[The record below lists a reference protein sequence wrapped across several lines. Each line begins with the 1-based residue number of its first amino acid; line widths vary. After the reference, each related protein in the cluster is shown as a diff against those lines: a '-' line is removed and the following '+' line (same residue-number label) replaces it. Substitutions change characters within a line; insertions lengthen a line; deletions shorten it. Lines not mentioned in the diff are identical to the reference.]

1 MSVLVESC
9 TRKQATIEASYNNL
23 CALFGQPSKI
33 YQDKITTL
41 FEAEFL
47 DLSLHLDYFVN
58 NASNEALQQN
68 PDTIYTWTISS
79 ADVLAPDRLQNFI
92 NFVNNAWTNDQ
103 KYSPAS
109 TLKVNIKS
117 YYDMNKL
124 CAGIFSI
131 YWGLLLV

>member
-1 MSVLVESC
+1 MSVSVESC

-47 DLSLHLDYFVN
+47 DLSLHLDYFFN
-58 NASNEALQQN
+58 NASNQQLQEN
-68 PDTIYTWTISS
+68 PDQIYIWTISS

-92 NFVNNAWTNDQ
+92 NFVNNAWTNSN
-103 KYSPAS
+103 KYSPAA
-109 TLKVNIKS
+109 TLKVNIDK
-117 YYDMNKL
+117 YLKM
-124 CAGIFSI
+124 G
-131 YWGLLLV
+131 

>member
-1 MSVLVESC
+1 MSVSVESC
-9 TRKQATIEASYNNL
+9 TRKQATIDASYNHL

-41 FEAEFL
+41 FQADFL
-47 DLSLHLDYFVN
+47 DLYLHLDYFVN
-58 NASNEALQQN
+58 NASNEALHQN

-117 YYDMNKL
+117 YYDMN
-124 CAGIFSI
+124 
-131 YWGLLLV
+131 

>member
-1 MSVLVESC
+1 MTVSIESC

-68 PDTIYTWTISS
+68 PDSIYTWTISS

-103 KYSPAS
+103 KDSPAS

-117 YYDMNKL
+117 YYDMNSEVTRFL
-124 CAGIFSI
+124 
-131 YWGLLLV
+131 

>member
-1 MSVLVESC
+1 MTVSIESC

-47 DLSLHLDYFVN
+47 DLELHLDYFVN

-68 PDTIYTWTISS
+68 PDSIYTWTISS

-92 NFVNNAWTNDQ
+92 NFINNSWTNSQ
-103 KYSPAS
+103 KDSPAS

-117 YYDMNKL
+117 YYDMNSEVTRFL
-124 CAGIFSI
+124 
-131 YWGLLLV
+131 

>member
-1 MSVLVESC
+1 MTVSIESC

-68 PDTIYTWTISS
+68 PDSIYTWNISS

-92 NFVNNAWTNDQ
+92 NFINNAWTNDQ
-103 KYSPAS
+103 KDSPAS

-117 YYDMNKL
+117 YYDMNSEVTRFL
-124 CAGIFSI
+124 
-131 YWGLLLV
+131 

>member
-1 MSVLVESC
+1 MTISIESC

-68 PDTIYTWTISS
+68 PDSIYTWTISS

-92 NFVNNAWTNDQ
+92 NFINNAWTNDQ
-103 KYSPAS
+103 KDSPAS

-117 YYDMNKL
+117 YYDMNSEVTRFL
-124 CAGIFSI
+124 
-131 YWGLLLV
+131 

>member
-92 NFVNNAWTNDQ
+92 NFVNNAWTNSNR
-103 KYSPAS
+103 YSPAAN
-109 TLKVNIKS
+109 LKVNIKS
-117 YYDMNKL
+117 YYDM
-124 CAGIFSI
+124 S
-131 YWGLLLV
+131 

>member
-1 MSVLVESC
+1 MTVSIESC

-47 DLSLHLDYFVN
+47 DLELHLDYFVN

-68 PDTIYTWTISS
+68 PDSIYTWTISS

-92 NFVNNAWTNDQ
+92 NFVNNAWTNSN
-103 KYSPAS
+103 KYSPAA
-109 TLKVNIKS
+109 TLKVNIDK
-117 YYDMNKL
+117 YLKNMERLKKR
-124 CAGIFSI
+124 GI
-131 YWGLLLV
+131 V

>member
-1 MSVLVESC
+1 MTVSIESC
-9 TRKQATIEASYNNL
+9 TRKQATIDASYNNL
-23 CALFGQPSKI
+23 CALFGQPSKV

-68 PDTIYTWTISS
+68 PDAIYTWTISS

-92 NFVNNAWTNDQ
+92 NFVNKAWTNDQ
-103 KYSPAS
+103 KWSPAS
-109 TLKVNIKS
+109 TLKVNIKR
-117 YYDMNKL
+117 YYDM
-124 CAGIFSI
+124 S
-131 YWGLLLV
+131 

>member
-1 MSVLVESC
+1 MTVSIESC

-68 PDTIYTWTISS
+68 PDSIYTWTISS
-79 ADVLAPDRLQNFI
+79 ADVVAPDRLQNFI
-92 NFVNNAWTNDQ
+92 NFLNNAWTNDQ
-103 KYSPAS
+103 KDSPAS

-117 YYDMNKL
+117 YYDMNSEVTRFL
-124 CAGIFSI
+124 
-131 YWGLLLV
+131 

>member
-1 MSVLVESC
+1 MTVSIESC

-47 DLSLHLDYFVN
+47 DLELHLDYFVN

-68 PDTIYTWTISS
+68 PDSIYTWTISS

-92 NFVNNAWTNDQ
+92 NFINNAWTNSQ
-103 KYSPAS
+103 KDSPAS

-117 YYDMNKL
+117 YYDMNSEVTRFL
-124 CAGIFSI
+124 
-131 YWGLLLV
+131 

>member
-1 MSVLVESC
+1 MSVSVESC
-9 TRKQATIEASYNNL
+9 TRKQATIDASYNHL
-23 CALFGQPSKI
+23 CALFSQPSKI

-41 FEAEFL
+41 FQADFL
-47 DLSLHLDYFVN
+47 DLYLHLDYFVN

-117 YYDMNKL
+117 YYDM
-124 CAGIFSI
+124 S
-131 YWGLLLV
+131 

>member
-1 MSVLVESC
+1 MTVSIESC

-47 DLSLHLDYFVN
+47 DLELHLDYFVN

-68 PDTIYTWTISS
+68 PDSIYTWTISS

-92 NFVNNAWTNDQ
+92 NFINNAWTNDQ
-103 KYSPAS
+103 KDSPAS

-117 YYDMNKL
+117 YYDMNSEVTRFL
-124 CAGIFSI
+124 
-131 YWGLLLV
+131 

>member
-1 MSVLVESC
+1 MTVSIESC

-47 DLSLHLDYFVN
+47 DLELHLDYFVN
-58 NASNEALQQN
+58 NASNDALQQN
-68 PDTIYTWTISS
+68 PDSIYTWTISS

-92 NFVNNAWTNDQ
+92 NFINNAWTNDQ
-103 KYSPAS
+103 KDSPAS

-117 YYDMNKL
+117 YYDMNSEVTRFL
-124 CAGIFSI
+124 
-131 YWGLLLV
+131 

>member
-1 MSVLVESC
+1 MTVSIESC

-68 PDTIYTWTISS
+68 PDSIYTWTISS

-92 NFVNNAWTNDQ
+92 NFINNAWTNDQ
-103 KYSPAS
+103 KDSPAS

-117 YYDMNKL
+117 YYDMNSEVTRFL
-124 CAGIFSI
+124 
-131 YWGLLLV
+131 

>member
-1 MSVLVESC
+1 MTVSIKSC

-33 YQDKITTL
+33 HQDKITTL

-47 DLSLHLDYFVN
+47 DLSLHLDYFFN
-58 NASNEALQQN
+58 NASNQQLQEN
-68 PDTIYTWTISS
+68 PDQIYIWTISS

-103 KYSPAS
+103 KWSPAAN
-109 TLKVNIKS
+109 LKV
-117 YYDMNKL
+117 YTDQRGYFDMN
-124 CAGIFSI
+124 
-131 YWGLLLV
+131 

>member
-1 MSVLVESC
+1 MTVSIESC

-68 PDTIYTWTISS
+68 PDSIYTWTISS
-79 ADVLAPDRLQNFI
+79 ADVLAPDKLQNFI
-92 NFVNNAWTNDQ
+92 NFINNAWTNDQ
-103 KYSPAS
+103 KDSPAS

-117 YYDMNKL
+117 YYDMNSEVTRFL
-124 CAGIFSI
+124 
-131 YWGLLLV
+131 